1 MQEESK
7 EHKANVIRDAPATA
21 KEAREEEMTI
31 RYAAPLALVGWY
43 LRVSF
48 VKCSC
53 GKLACITGIIGA
65 ETLCPWC
72 DRVGAL
78 VRHGPLLVIGMKDR

>member
-43 LRVSF
+43 LCVAN
-48 VKCSC
+48 C
-53 GKLACITGIIGA
+53 
-65 ETLCPWC
+65 
-72 DRVGAL
+72 
-78 VRHGPLLVIGMKDR
+78 